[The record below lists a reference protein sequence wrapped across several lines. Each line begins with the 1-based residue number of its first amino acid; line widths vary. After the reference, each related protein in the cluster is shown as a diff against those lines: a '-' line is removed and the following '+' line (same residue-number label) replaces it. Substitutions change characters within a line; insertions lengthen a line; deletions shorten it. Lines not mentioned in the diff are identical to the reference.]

1 MESPRLRL
9 PRWAGHPAFGVVLLL
24 VLAAVLIAH
33 GEPQPSSRPSGT
45 SVGVSGTTSAPS
57 GTTPL
62 LVIRGSRVQLRQ
74 AGHAA
79 RTVAL
84 PAHVVP
90 RQLVPGRDT
99 TVVLGTR
106 GGRQYAY
113 AVSSDLA
120 VRGLGYADAVIPAV
134 TGSAAVIVE
143 TKLTDPGR
151 VASAATSTS
160 AVPSRT
166 ATTSSGSGN
175 DSSGAPALSD
185 YVVRR
190 FDSVG
195 RPTGRLVDLPP
206 GMRVATDTAVGLV
219 VWQPV
224 NRVFDDGQASESL
237 SAAATLIRPDGT
249 LRQLGPVHPLTA
261 DEQDLLVWDV
271 VGHRFGLMPLNYVTA
286 TTTVTATPTVTSAS
300 PTARASAK
308 SASPTP
314 SVSPSTVAGVRWFE
328 PTRGILV
335 TGPAAF
341 DADDTAF
348 AVYAQVGLRRR
359 LVVAE
364 LQNVGTDQVEVLA
377 LAAPRPSATSSPSGV
392 VLPSVTAS
400 ISRTPT
406 ATSSAPALQPDGY
419 PIPAPLTPVWW
430 HGQVLGVGLDSTVI
444 GYLPGSRQSALL
456 DLGLS
461 DISALAPAP

>member
-62 LVIRGSRVQLRQ
+62 LVIRGNKVQLRQ
-74 AGHAA
+74 AGHTT
-79 RTVAL
+79 RTVGL
-84 PAHVVP
+84 PAHVIP

-99 TVVLGTR
+99 TVVIGTR
-106 GGRQYAY
+106 NGRQYAY
-113 AVSSDLA
+113 AVSADLA

-143 TKLTDPGR
+143 TKVVDPGR
-151 VASAATSTS
+151 VATASATSSPSSTAATS
-160 AVPSRT
+160 A
-166 ATTSSGSGN
+166 GSGN
-175 DSSGAPALSD
+175 DSSGAPPLSD
-185 YVVRR
+185 YAVRR
-190 FDSVG
+190 FDSTG
-195 RPTGRLVDLPP
+195 RPMGGRTDLPP
-206 GMRVATDTAVGLV
+206 GMRVATDTVVGLV

-224 NRVFDDGQASESL
+224 NRVFDDGQAAESL
-237 SAAATLIRPDGT
+237 SAAATLIRPTGT
-249 LRQLGPVHPLTA
+249 LRQLGPVHPLAA
-261 DEQDLLVWDV
+261 DDQDLLVWDV

-286 TTTVTATPTVTSAS
+286 TTTVTASPTRTSAS
-300 PTARASAK
+300 ARSATTR
-308 SASPTP
+308 SVSPTP
-314 SVSPSTVAGVRWFE
+314 SASPSTVAGVRWFE

-377 LAAPRPSATSSPSGV
+377 LAAPKPSATSSPSGV
-392 VLPSVTAS
+392 VLPSVTATV
-400 ISRTPT
+400 SRTPT

-419 PIPAPLTPVWW
+419 PVPAPLTPVWW

-461 DISALAPAP
+461 GISALAPAP